1 MVGAMTADEKPWKV
15 NHGARNVSKRY
26 ETRKEKG
33 LDVLTARQAQMGY
46 V

>member
-15 NHGARNVSKRY
+15 NHGARNALRKC
-26 ETRKEKG
+26 EKRKEKR

>member
-15 NHGARNVSKRY
+15 NHGARNASPRY
-26 ETRKEKG
+26 EKRKRKG
-33 LDVLTARQAQMGY
+33 LDVLTVRQAQMGY